1 MAPNK
6 DLSRLSSRR
15 HLHLRA
21 DKAKLSDLFRV
32 LSNRDIESQDL
43 DFIDGIRE
51 KSTTFKRRGIIFLSI
66 LAQKYFH
73 YVSKP
78 LSWFGS
84 TFEFCLNLVSH
95 NKSFCTTLFRA
106 LQGTLEMPDE
116 EDSSYVSFIGYLDK
130 RVDLGRF
137 KPRDKKYFGALC
149 AVASKV
155 SYENKAFIQSVVQ
168 HRWEMDFLGAYDFW
182 NEYQQTLST
191 QGFMFHDKSSDP
203 DMIFVVFRGTEPFNA
218 EDWRTD
224 FDLSWYE
231 FASMGR
237 VHGGFMKA
245 LGLQK
250 GETWPT
256 EIQEDDPQR
265 PVAYYFLRQKL
276 REIMLKKSNSR
287 TRFILTGHSLGGALA
302 VLFAAVLALHGEES
316 ILERLEAVYTFG
328 QPRVGDEGFRGF
340 MEEQLRV
347 YGVRYYRF
355 VYSHDIVP
363 RLPIDDAAM
372 MFKHFGTC
380 LYYNCLFQG
389 QVVEEEP
396 LKNYFSLRAFVTKR
410 VDALWEIV
418 RGFLLPR
425 IYGPEYKEGWVLTG
439 CRLFGL
445 LIPGFPAHGPEEYIN
460 SIHLGEA
467 DLFY

>member
-1 MAPNK
+1 MASK

-32 LSNRDIESQDL
+32 LSNRDIESQDV

-51 KSTTFKRRGIIFLSI
+51 QTTTFERRGIIFLSI
-66 LAQKYFH
+66 FFQKYFH
-73 YVSKP
+73 FVSKP

-84 TFEFCLNLVSH
+84 KFEFWLNLVSH
-95 NKSFCTTLFRA
+95 NKSFFTTLFRA

-116 EDSSYVSFIGYLDK
+116 ESCSYVSFIGYLDK
-130 RVDLGRF
+130 RVDLGKF
-137 KPRDKKYFGALC
+137 KPGDKKYFGAVC

-155 SYENKAFIQSVVQ
+155 SYENKEFIKSVVE

-191 QGFMFHDKSSDP
+191 QGFMFHDKTTDP
-203 DMIFVVFRGTEPFNA
+203 DTIFVVFRGTEPFNA

-237 VHGGFMKA
+237 VHCGFMKA

-250 GETWPT
+250 DETWPT
-256 EIQEDDPQR
+256 EIEYNPQR
-265 PVAYYFLRQKL
+265 PVAYYFIRRKL
-276 REIMLKKSNSR
+276 REMLKKNSR
-287 TRFILTGHSLGGALA
+287 TKFIVTGHSLGGALA
-302 VLFAAVLALHGEES
+302 VLFAAVLALHGEEA

-328 QPRVGDEGFRGF
+328 QPRVGDERFKGF

-355 VYSHDIVP
+355 VYGHDIVP

-396 LKNYFSLRAFVTKR
+396 YKNYFSLGAFVTKR

-425 IYGPEYKEGWVLTG
+425 IYGGEYKEGWVLKG

-445 LIPGFPAHGPEEYIN
+445 FIPGFPAHGPQEYIN
-460 SIHLGEA
+460 SIRLGEA